1 MARSQ
6 GVPGL
11 TPFQNE
17 NMNVETWSRV
27 CDGSLL
33 TAYYPLFSGEA

>member
-6 GVPGL
+6 GAPGL

-17 NMNVETWSRV
+17 NMNVETCSRGG
-27 CDGSLL
+27 DGSLL
-33 TAYYPLFSGEA
+33 TAYCSLFFEEA